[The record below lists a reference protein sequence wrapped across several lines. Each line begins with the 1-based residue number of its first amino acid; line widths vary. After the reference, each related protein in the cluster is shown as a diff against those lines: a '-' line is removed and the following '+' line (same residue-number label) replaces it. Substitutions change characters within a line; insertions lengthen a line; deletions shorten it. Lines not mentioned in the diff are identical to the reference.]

1 MLRTFLAVTTM
12 ALAAWA
18 GTAVAEATPAPTP
31 SATSAPTAVPTPT
44 PIRTPTLAPTAAPTP
59 TPIRTPTLAP
69 TAAPTPTPIP
79 TPTIACPP
87 ALPIGASVTAVTTT
101 SVTISYSIFFRPPCG
116 YDPPLTVSLF
126 ASRED
131 AQQWRAPVA
140 AAASGSERAGA
151 VTIDRLTPDTEYWY
165 RFSDPNGKRD
175 PFVFGSAR
183 TAALTSCRATASIDA
198 QWGSGFLVT
207 ATVRN
212 IGSQPLDR
220 WRVSWRWSGDER
232 VENVWGGVLETVG
245 ADLTVRNAT
254 YDGTLAP
261 GGVARFGLLVS
272 TSAVPDGLT
281 LTCNG

>member
-18 GTAVAEATPAPTP
+18 GTAVAEAAPEPTP
-31 SATSAPTAVPTPT
+31 SATSS
-44 PIRTPTLAPTAAPTP
+44 PTAAPTP
-59 TPIRTPTLAP
+59 TPIATPTP

-87 ALPIGASVTAVTTT
+87 ALPISAGVTAVTTT

-140 AAASGSERAGA
+140 AAVSGPERFGA
-151 VTIDRLTPDTEYWY
+151 VTVDGLTPNTEYWY
-165 RFSDPNGKRD
+165 RFSAPDGKRD
-175 PFVFGSAR
+175 PFIFGSAR

-198 QWGSGFLVT
+198 QWGSGFVVT
-207 ATVRN
+207 ATVQN

-232 VENVWGGVLETVG
+232 VENVWGGVLEAVG
-245 ADLTVRNAT
+245 DDLTVRNAT
-254 YDGTLAP
+254 YNGTLAP